1 MGNAKAWI
9 RSGSVGLAC
18 LLVLLGLLSVAHGQG
33 AAAGIKGTV
42 ADASGGVL
50 PKANVVAEN
59 AEKGIR
65 RSAVTN
71 SDGGYLLTGLPP
83 GTYNVRA
90 ELPGF
95 GTEIKEG
102 LVVTVGQ
109 TAILEFS
116 LQVASVKET
125 VEVSAET
132 PTVDTERSS
141 QSNTLTEVMI
151 KDLPIDRRDYLTFS
165 LLAPGVSNSTR
176 MADDSDYRVKQFS
189 SSGLSFYG
197 SNGRGNSV
205 TVDGGEANDDEG
217 GVRLTL
223 GQDAVQ
229 EFQIN
234 RSNYG
239 ADMGGASG
247 ATINIVS
254 KSGTDNLHGSAF
266 GFFRNSAMDAR
277 DPFAFSP
284 ALAPDPTF
292 SNFNTD
298 SAGKPIKNSLSRQQY
313 GGAIGFPIVKNK
325 TFLFASFEGLR
336 QNSQNSVPLLTD
348 SSIFAGPSVLGG
360 TLPALPPSDPRLAQQ
375 QILQQLYY
383 VPNTTTLNMTPVPC
397 INNPDGTPG
406 QPIAAFSCANL
417 LQEYLSVNPNFGFGP
432 SALQNQLVEGFLV
445 NQLENNGGVF
455 AYDTRQY
462 LASARLDHRVSEKDQ
477 ISLRYNYGHALEESP
492 DVQSL
497 TGYSRGSSIKG
508 YNHTLLFSWFH
519 LFSANTENEVR
530 AQGSYNHINVIPNE
544 PAEVGLDIFGLA
556 NLGTNIFLP
565 NYEMLRR
572 YEFTDNLTLT
582 KGHHTFR
589 LGGEELLR
597 GNHTQTD
604 VFLPGRFEVGPI
616 TGGVLSPC
624 FYPTFSGLNSC
635 GINTTGANLSS
646 LQAFSLAYPTIF
658 EDGFGNPV
666 YSKTRPFTAAYWQD
680 TWALKS
686 NFTLTYGIRYELDT
700 QYLPLR
706 TPWHNFA
713 PRVSFAW
720 DPFSNHKTVIRGGY
734 GVFYGQIY
742 DSIPGVDFALGVL
755 NKNRTA
761 VENTSPYVPSYP
773 GSQVNNL
780 LATCGVELPNTGIVQ
795 GTSTPTSPCNRQVG
809 IYIDPI
815 NESKLL
821 SVFGTRYGNASSQFI
836 FQNLFAMGNPGF
848 SGGAN
853 NGGVIGCTTPPAG
866 SYGCITASDLTTAS
880 SGLFAPTSNGAV
892 PALSVVFS
900 NQVNYQSPYSQQ
912 AEFGIERQLGPGFSV
927 AVSYIYS
934 HTLHLPVAID
944 TNLQDPGFV
953 SATLAN
959 GKTVSYRDW
968 NSKYVVNGVLTA
980 PYDPLF
986 QSTQACGVPN
996 SGPFNCFYSPFI
1008 AQNNQYTS
1016 EASALYQ
1023 GGILEIKKQ
1032 FNKTTA
1038 LMGNYTYSRAVD
1050 TTTDFNSDYGPQDNL
1065 DMNLDRS
1072 VSNFDQRHKIVIT
1085 GVLDSP
1091 WRGVWSG
1098 FEFAPIFNYN
1108 SGHPFNLLSG
1118 EPTNGDNHPTNGRPI
1133 GAPRNSGLGPNY
1145 AALDV
1150 RLSWHHKV
1158 GEKSTLLVTAEGF
1171 NIANRTNYGS
1181 VNNQVGPLFAIPV
1194 DYCDPTT
1201 TPACVVPEG
1210 GGNGKTTFNV
1220 HGIKPGSKLDGGTV
1234 SSSTPLAF
1242 TSDFPKREIQLGLR
1256 YSF

>member
-1 MGNAKAWI
+1 MFMKNAKAWI
-9 RSGSVGLAC
+9 RSGRLGLGC
-18 LLVLLGLLSVAHGQG
+18 LLVMLGLLSTAHAQG
-33 AAAGIKGTV
+33 AGTASGIKGTV
-42 ADASGGVL
+42 TDASGGVL
-50 PKANVVAEN
+50 PQADVVAED

-71 SDGGYLLTGLPP
+71 NDGGYLLTGLPP
-83 GTYNVRA
+83 GAYNVSVEIA
-90 ELPGF
+90 GF
-95 GTEIKEG
+95 GTEIQKG

-109 TAILEFS
+109 TVILDFH
-116 LQVASVKET
+116 LKVASVKET
-125 VEVSAET
+125 IEVSAAP
-132 PTVDTERSS
+132 PTVDTEKSS

-151 KDLPIDRRDYLTFS
+151 QDLPIDRRDYLTFS

-176 MADDSDYRVKQFS
+176 LADDSDYRVKQFS

-254 KSGTDNLHGSAF
+254 KSGTDNLHASAF
-266 GFFRNSAMDAR
+266 GFFRDSAMDAR
-277 DPFAFSP
+277 DPFAFSS

-292 SNFNTD
+292 TNFNTD
-298 SAGKPIKNSLSRQQY
+298 SLGKPIKNSLSRQQY
-313 GGAIGFPIVKNK
+313 GGAIGFPVTKNK
-325 TFLFASFEGLR
+325 TFLFVSFEGLR

-348 SSIFAGPSVLGG
+348 SSIFAGPSILGN
-360 TLPALPPSDPRLAQQ
+360 TLPAILPASDPRLAQQ
-375 QILQQLYY
+375 QVIQHLYSLGS
-383 VPNTTTLNMTPVPC
+383 TLEPC
-397 INNPDGTPG
+397 LPG
-406 QPIAAFSCANL
+406 QPDLAAATCAQLFQN
-417 LQEYLSVNPNFGFGP
+417 YLTVNPNAGFL
-432 SALQNQLVEGFLV
+432 SKQNQLVEGFIV

-455 AYDTRQY
+455 PYNTRQY
-462 LASARLDHRVSEKDQ
+462 LASARLDHRISENDQ
-477 ISLRYNYGHALEESP
+477 VFLRYNYGHGLEESP

-497 TGYSRGSSIKG
+497 TGYSRGSAVRG
-508 YNHTLLFSWFH
+508 YNHTLLASWFH
-519 LFSANTENEVR
+519 LFSPSTSNEVR
-530 AQGSYNHINVIPNE
+530 AQGSYNHVNVIPNE
-544 PAEVGLDIFGLA
+544 AAEVGLDVFGVA

-572 YEFTDNLTLT
+572 YEFADNLTMT

-604 VFLPGRFEVGPI
+604 VFMPGRFEVGPI
-616 TGGVLSPC
+616 SAGLVSPC
-624 FYPTFSGLNSC
+624 FNPSWTTIPGLNPC
-635 GINTTGANLSS
+635 VEADGITPFQTTGANLSS
-646 LQAFSLAYPTIF
+646 LQAFSLQLPTIF
-658 EDGFGNPV
+658 EDGFGTPT
-666 YSKTRPFTAAYWQD
+666 YSKVRPFTAAYWQD
-680 TWALKS
+680 TWALKP

-720 DPFSNHKTVIRGGY
+720 DPFIDHKTVIRGGY
-734 GVFYGQIY
+734 GIFYGQIY
-742 DSIPGVDFALGVL
+742 DSIPGVDLALGVL
-755 NKNRTA
+755 NKNGTA
-761 VENTSPYVPSYP
+761 VENNLPYASNYP

-780 LATCGVELPNTGIVQ
+780 IQTCGLQRGGVGLPNFLGN
-795 GTSTPTSPCNRQVG
+795 GSSPCKRQIG

-815 NESKLL
+815 DLGTLL
-821 SVFGTRYGNASSQFI
+821 PGGANSNAQVI
-836 FQNLFAMGNPGF
+836 FQNLFAQGNPGF
-848 SGGAN
+848 SGGVN
-853 NGGVIGCTTPPAG
+853 NGGVIGCTTPPPG
-866 SYGCITASDLTTAS
+866 SYGCITAADLTAAS
-880 SGLFAPTSNGAV
+880 NNLFVPTNSGQV
-892 PALSVVFS
+892 PILSVVFS

-927 AVSYIYS
+927 SLSYIYS
-934 HTLHLPVAID
+934 HTVHLPVAID
-944 TNLQDPGFV
+944 TNLKDPGFV
-953 SATLAN
+953 TVPLAN
-959 GKTVSYRDW
+959 GKTASYRDW
-968 NSKYVVNGVLTA
+968 NASPTIDAFY
-980 PYDPLF
+980 
-986 QSTQACGVPN
+986 QAIPACA
-996 SGPFNCFYSPFI
+996 SGACFYSPFI

-1016 EASALYQ
+1016 AGSALYQ
-1023 GGILEIKKQ
+1023 GGIIEVKKQ

-1038 LMGNYTYSRAVD
+1038 IMANYTYSKAID

-1065 DMNLDRS
+1065 NLGADRAA
-1072 VSNFDQRHKIVIT
+1072 SNFDERHKVVIA

-1091 WRGVWSG
+1091 WRGALSG
-1098 FEFAPIFNYN
+1098 FEVAPIFNYN

-1118 EPTNGDNHPTNGRPI
+1118 GPTNGNNHPTNGRPI

-1145 AALDV
+1145 ANFDA
-1150 RLSWHHKV
+1150 RISWHHKV
-1158 GEKSTLLVTAEGF
+1158 GERSTLLITAEGF
-1171 NIANRTNYGS
+1171 NIANRTNYAS
-1181 VNNQVGPLFAIPV
+1181 VNNQVGPLFAIS
-1194 DYCDPTT
+1194 
-1201 TPACVVPEG
+1201 PAFG
-1210 GGNGKTTFNV
+1210 GSGSTTFNV
-1220 HGIKPGSKLDGGTV
+1220 HGIAPNPKLKV

-1256 YSF
+1256 LTF